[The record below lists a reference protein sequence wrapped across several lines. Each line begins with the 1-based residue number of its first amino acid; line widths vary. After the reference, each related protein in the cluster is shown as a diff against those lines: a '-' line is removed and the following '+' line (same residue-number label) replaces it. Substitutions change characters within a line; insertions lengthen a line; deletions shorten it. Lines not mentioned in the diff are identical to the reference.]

1 MKSITT
7 NKLLMIIMPSVEKNQ
22 SLQEEFNKL
31 LLQKHMIAG
40 ELEDLVIHLSS
51 HHLIFSKG
59 FCSRCRLL
67 EAESSSRGGGGGG
80 GGGGVS
86 PEPQYQQSLYNSSW
100 RGGDSSSSP
109 RERKEVI
116 AAGLMSESLM
126 NLEAA
131 AGVGAGAAGGR
142 RVMMTMM
149 MMAQQH
155 QQQQQEQPPQ
165 QQTRSTFWQAL
176 ARTTSS
182 NQINLFLSLDQAVV
196 CTDVGGN
203 ITSWNQAA
211 ESLYQW
217 KSEEVLQ
224 SNIVDVLIPQNL
236 RKAGWEVV
244 ARVGYGESW
253 SGALYCKRKDGVLLD
268 TVFSETPIVDDDHNI
283 VGGIA
288 IDVTAAAAA
297 AAVVAKS
304 STSNLKQQQ
313 SSSSSSLSV
322 GKEEGAAV
330 ENSSSLGTM
339 TSLKP
344 VAGSSE
350 SPTVVQTKRDQ
361 TPNGSSHNGLMQ
373 KNEHL
378 QHPRSDAKSVVGSG
392 VSLPPASP
400 PVGLTGHGSGVYK
413 PGGGREL
420 RAEVSAT
427 PNQAEEDYQLQLA
440 IALRVAAEAAAVD
453 DPHLSANVR
462 GPHGNTRKMPGVSTV
477 EATAYRFWVS
487 NCLGYDD
494 RIEDGFYEVW
504 GMSPYVWSMCTDN
517 NELGRIPPLA
527 ALQSV
532 STSESFEVV
541 LVDRNDDQDL
551 RELEDKA
558 VGLAYGCQEVLD
570 LATRLA
576 QMVASIMGGPAAS
589 DADLLEAW
597 HANTT
602 KMTQRLGSIVLPIGV
617 LRPGLGRHRALLFK
631 VMADS
636 VGLPCRLVRGRSFCG
651 KEEGALVVVK
661 VGDDRE
667 WMVDLLESP
676 GKIMAPDARLASPPA
691 VIASPLQFERPSSFA
706 ISSILNWR
714 DELGLRDPANSGG
727 EVAPGPAS
735 ELAASSRSAVPVAA
749 ATEAGKVGYG
759 HSPRGATQQQQAN
772 DASPRG
778 GGAGSGIPTG
788 NRYNEDY
795 HPRPSGFNKENVK
808 GRASGDV
815 SVAGRSDN
823 SGGTNDRGVSSSPE
837 EDSSRYS
844 REKLVEHAVAFA
856 KEYEIPWEDL
866 LIGERIGQG
875 SYGKV
880 YRADWQ
886 GSDVAVKVFLDQ
898 HVQMEAIEE
907 FKAEVAIMRRLRHPN
922 VVLFMG
928 AVTKP
933 PNLSI
938 ITEFC
943 PRGSLYRLLHR
954 PNREL
959 DEKRRIR
966 MALDVVKGMNYL
978 HRCSPPVVHRDLKS
992 PNLLV
997 DKNWTVKVCDFGLSR
1012 LKHNAFLSSKSSA
1025 GTPEWMAP
1033 EVLRNELSDEKSDIY
1048 SFGVIL
1054 WELSTLQQPWTGMNP
1069 IQVVGAVGFQHRR
1082 LPIPDNVDPAIANII
1097 QACWRMDPRQR
1108 PSFSEIMQELKI
1120 LTRPATSPQTQ
1131 NSAAQRRSPPHDMGN
1146 D

>member
-1 MKSITT
+1 VPKR
-7 NKLLMIIMPSVEKNQ
+7 Q
-22 SLQEEFNKL
+22 
-31 LLQKHMIAG
+31 
-40 ELEDLVIHLSS
+40 
-51 HHLIFSKG
+51 
-59 FCSRCRLL
+59 
-67 EAESSSRGGGGGG
+67 
-80 GGGGVS
+80 
-86 PEPQYQQSLYNSSW
+86 NSW
-100 RGGDSSSSP
+100 DS
-109 RERKEVI
+109 EHE
-116 AAGLMSESLM
+116 LMSPDHLPE
-126 NLEAA
+126 
-131 AGVGAGAAGGR
+131 
-142 RVMMTMM
+142 
-149 MMAQQH
+149 H
-155 QQQQQEQPPQ
+155 Q
-165 QQTRSTFWQAL
+165 
-176 ARTTSS
+176 
-182 NQINLFLSLDQAVV
+182 
-196 CTDVGGN
+196 
-203 ITSWNQAA
+203 
-211 ESLYQW
+211 
-217 KSEEVLQ
+217 
-224 SNIVDVLIPQNL
+224 
-236 RKAGWEVV
+236 
-244 ARVGYGESW
+244 
-253 SGALYCKRKDGVLLD
+253 
-268 TVFSETPIVDDDHNI
+268 
-283 VGGIA
+283 
-288 IDVTAAAAA
+288 
-297 AAVVAKS
+297 
-304 STSNLKQQQ
+304 
-313 SSSSSSLSV
+313 
-322 GKEEGAAV
+322 
-330 ENSSSLGTM
+330 
-339 TSLKP
+339 
-344 VAGSSE
+344 
-350 SPTVVQTKRDQ
+350 Q
-361 TPNGSSHNGLMQ
+361 TPNGSSHNSMQ
-373 KNEHL
+373 KNEL
-378 QHPRSDAKSVVGSG
+378 QSGSDAKSVGG
-392 VSLPPASP
+392 VSPPLIAA
-400 PVGLTGHGSGVYK
+400 VHGSGPYTM
-413 PGGGREL
+413 GQEL
-420 RAEVSAT
+420 RTEVSMT
-427 PNQAEEDYQLQLA
+427 PRESAVALASQEVFTERNRWTGAVGAMNFQQAEEDYQLQLA

-453 DPHLSANVR
+453 DPGLSAASR
-462 GPHGNTRKMPGVSTV
+462 GLHGNTRKMPGVNTV

-532 STSESFEVV
+532 NTSESFEVV
-541 LVDRNDDQDL
+541 LVDRNDDPDL
-551 RELEDKA
+551 RDLEDKA
-558 VGLAYGCQEVLD
+558 VGLAYDCQEVLD

-576 QMVASIMGGPAAS
+576 QMVADFMGGAAAS
-589 DADLLEAW
+589 DDELLEAW

-602 KMTQRLGSIVLPIGV
+602 KMTQRIGSIVLPIGV

-636 VGLPCRLVRGRSFCG
+636 VGLPCRLVRGRSFSG

-749 ATEAGKVGYG
+749 AAATEAGKVGYG

-823 SGGTNDRGVSSSPE
+823 SGGTNDRGRSSSPE

-943 PRGSLYRLLHR
+943 PR
-954 PNREL
+954 
-959 DEKRRIR
+959 
-966 MALDVVKGMNYL
+966 
-978 HRCSPPVVHRDLKS
+978 
-992 PNLLV
+992 
-997 DKNWTVKVCDFGLSR
+997 
-1012 LKHNAFLSSKSSA
+1012 
-1025 GTPEWMAP
+1025 
-1033 EVLRNELSDEKSDIY
+1033 
-1048 SFGVIL
+1048 
-1054 WELSTLQQPWTGMNP
+1054 
-1069 IQVVGAVGFQHRR
+1069 
-1082 LPIPDNVDPAIANII
+1082 
-1097 QACWRMDPRQR
+1097 
-1108 PSFSEIMQELKI
+1108 
-1120 LTRPATSPQTQ
+1120 
-1131 NSAAQRRSPPHDMGN
+1131 
-1146 D
+1146 

>member
-1 MKSITT
+1 MAQRRRRRKRAKT
-7 NKLLMIIMPSVEKNQ
+7 
-22 SLQEEFNKL
+22 
-31 LLQKHMIAG
+31 G
-40 ELEDLVIHLSS
+40 E
-51 HHLIFSKG
+51 
-59 FCSRCRLL
+59 
-67 EAESSSRGGGGGG
+67 
-80 GGGGVS
+80 
-86 PEPQYQQSLYNSSW
+86 
-100 RGGDSSSSP
+100 
-109 RERKEVI
+109 RER
-116 AAGLMSESLM
+116 G
-126 NLEAA
+126 
-131 AGVGAGAAGGR
+131 
-142 RVMMTMM
+142 
-149 MMAQQH
+149 H
-155 QQQQQEQPPQ
+155 QQQQQQQPPQ

-217 KSEEVLQ
+217 KAEEVLQ

-297 AAVVAKS
+297 AVVAKS

-313 SSSSSSLSV
+313 SSSSSSLSG

-344 VAGSSE
+344 VSGSSE
-350 SPTVVQTKRDQ
+350 SPTVVQTIQQILEKLQVGKTSSRWDADEMPPKRQ
-361 TPNGSSHNGLMQ
+361 NS
-373 KNEHL
+373 
-378 QHPRSDAKSVVGSG
+378 
-392 VSLPPASP
+392 
-400 PVGLTGHGSGVYK
+400 
-413 PGGGREL
+413 
-420 RAEVSAT
+420 AEVSVT
-427 PNQAEEDYQLQLA
+427 PNVSAASLASQEVFAERNTWTGAAGAMNFQQAEEDYQLQLA

-504 GMSPYVWSMCTDN
+504 GMSPYVWAMCTDN

-558 VGLAYGCQEVLD
+558 VGLAYDCQEVLD

-749 ATEAGKVGYG
+749 AAATEAGKVGYG

-823 SGGTNDRGVSSSPE
+823 SGGTNDRGRSSSPE

>member
-1 MKSITT
+1 GG
-7 NKLLMIIMPSVEKNQ
+7 
-22 SLQEEFNKL
+22 
-31 LLQKHMIAG
+31 A
-40 ELEDLVIHLSS
+40 
-51 HHLIFSKG
+51 
-59 FCSRCRLL
+59 
-67 EAESSSRGGGGGG
+67 GGGGGG
-80 GGGGVS
+80 GGGHGRFVFF
-86 PEPQYQQSLYNSSW
+86 L
-100 RGGDSSSSP
+100 
-109 RERKEVI
+109 
-116 AAGLMSESLM
+116 
-126 NLEAA
+126 
-131 AGVGAGAAGGR
+131 GAGG
-142 RVMMTMM
+142 
-149 MMAQQH
+149 
-155 QQQQQEQPPQ
+155 
-165 QQTRSTFWQAL
+165 
-176 ARTTSS
+176 TTSS

-217 KSEEVLQ
+217 KAEEVLQ

-244 ARVGYGESW
+244 SRVGYGESW

-283 VGGIA
+283 IGGIA

-313 SSSSSSLSV
+313 SSSSSSLSG

-350 SPTVVQTKRDQ
+350 SLTSSVQQILEKLQVGKTSSRWDADEMPPKRQNSWGSEHERGMSPDDHHHHLLPERDQ

-373 KNEHL
+373 KNEQM

-420 RAEVSAT
+420 RAEVS
-427 PNQAEEDYQLQLA
+427 QAEEDYQLQLA

-558 VGLAYGCQEVLD
+558 VGLAYDCQEVLD

-749 ATEAGKVGYG
+749 AAATEAGKVGYG
-759 HSPRGATQQQQAN
+759 HSPRGATQQQQQAN

-823 SGGTNDRGVSSSPE
+823 SGGTSSPE

>member
-1 MKSITT
+1 MAQRT
-7 NKLLMIIMPSVEKNQ
+7 NRGCHISRDLEMAHRRRG
-22 SLQEEFNKL
+22 EERT
-31 LLQKHMIAG
+31 QDTG
-40 ELEDLVIHLSS
+40 GRERE
-51 HHLIFSKG
+51 
-59 FCSRCRLL
+59 

-80 GGGGVS
+80 GGGVS
-86 PEPQYQQSLYNSSW
+86 PEPQ
-100 RGGDSSSSP
+100 
-109 RERKEVI
+109 
-116 AAGLMSESLM
+116 
-126 NLEAA
+126 
-131 AGVGAGAAGGR
+131 
-142 RVMMTMM
+142 
-149 MMAQQH
+149 
-155 QQQQQEQPPQ
+155 
-165 QQTRSTFWQAL
+165 
-176 ARTTSS
+176 TTSS

-217 KSEEVLQ
+217 KAEEVLQ

-244 ARVGYGESW
+244 SRVGYGESW

-283 VGGIA
+283 IGGIA

-313 SSSSSSLSV
+313 SSSSSSLSG

-350 SPTVVQTKRDQ
+350 SLTSSVQQILEKLQVGKTSSRWDADEMPPKRQNSWGSEHERGMSPDDHHHHLLPERDQ

-373 KNEHL
+373 KNEQM

-420 RAEVSAT
+420 RAEVS
-427 PNQAEEDYQLQLA
+427 QAEEDYQLQLA

-558 VGLAYGCQEVLD
+558 VGLAYDCQEVLD

-749 ATEAGKVGYG
+749 AAATEAGKVGYG
-759 HSPRGATQQQQAN
+759 HSPRGATQQQQQAN

-823 SGGTNDRGVSSSPE
+823 SGGTSSPE

>member
-1 MKSITT
+1 MAQRT
-7 NKLLMIIMPSVEKNQ
+7 NFSGPRNGPQKKRRRKNTGR
-22 SLQEEFNKL
+22 E
-31 LLQKHMIAG
+31 G
-40 ELEDLVIHLSS
+40 ERGL
-51 HHLIFSKG
+51 
-59 FCSRCRLL
+59 R
-67 EAESSSRGGGGGG
+67 EAESSSRGGGALGG

-86 PEPQYQQSLYNSSW
+86 SEPQ
-100 RGGDSSSSP
+100 
-109 RERKEVI
+109 
-116 AAGLMSESLM
+116 
-126 NLEAA
+126 
-131 AGVGAGAAGGR
+131 
-142 RVMMTMM
+142 
-149 MMAQQH
+149 
-155 QQQQQEQPPQ
+155 
-165 QQTRSTFWQAL
+165 
-176 ARTTSS
+176 TTSS

-196 CTDVGGN
+196 CTDVRGN

-217 KSEEVLQ
+217 KAEEVLQ
-224 SNIVDVLIPQNL
+224 LNIVDVLIPQNL

-297 AAVVAKS
+297 AVVAKS

-313 SSSSSSLSV
+313 SSSSSSLSG

-330 ENSSSLGTM
+330 ENSSSSGTM

-350 SPTVVQTKRDQ
+350 SPTVVQT
-361 TPNGSSHNGLMQ
+361 
-373 KNEHL
+373 
-378 QHPRSDAKSVVGSG
+378 SDESPGN
-392 VSLPPASP
+392 SL
-400 PVGLTGHGSGVYK
+400 L
-413 PGGGREL
+413 
-420 RAEVSAT
+420 
-427 PNQAEEDYQLQLA
+427 QAEEDYQLQLA

-558 VGLAYGCQEVLD
+558 VGLAYDCQEVLD

-735 ELAASSRSAVPVAA
+735 ELAASSSSAA
-749 ATEAGKVGYG
+749 AAAEAGKVGYG

-778 GGAGSGIPTG
+778 GGGGGAGGGIPTG

-823 SGGTNDRGVSSSPE
+823 SGGTNDRGLSSSPE

-1120 LTRPATSPQTQ
+1120 LTRPATSPQTP